1 MDAPPKPDSDD
12 ALPPG
17 FPQRLQM
24 YAMLFGSV
32 MSFKVPR
39 FA

>member
-1 MDAPPKPDSDD
+1 MDEPPKEDSD